1 MGFEKRHVGI
11 RGIVVVIAGIALA
24 ASSAPGATTT
34 TTPFLGIT
42 LHQRTETSPRPL
54 KLNVAVIDLTAP
66 GIDFR
71 VTGDNGALPEET
83 TRQRTRDFLIQQD
96 AQLAINASFFT
107 VDTGAYADNSG
118 LVVSDGERISPHSDY
133 HALNLSSTNV
143 ATIVRQVSG
152 DTTGFAST
160 PSVSLWNAVA
170 GNRRLVTN
178 GVNNITS
185 PNSFDTT
192 LNPRT
197 AAGVTND
204 SKLVLVTVDGRQ
216 DNVSEGMTTIELA
229 DLLISYGVRNGIN
242 LDGGGSTTMAI
253 ADPSPR
259 LLNTPSDGSAR
270 AVGTNLAVFALPIP
284 EPATGSA
291 VIGVAF
297 ILASRRRP
305 PGA

>member
-71 VTGDNGALPEET
+71 VTGDNDELPEET

-118 LVVSDGERISPHSDY
+118 LVVSAGDRISPHSDY
-133 HALNLSSTNV
+133 HALNISSTNV

-152 DTTGFAST
+152 DTTGYAST

-178 GVNNITS
+178 GVNTITS

-216 DNVSEGMTTIELA
+216 DNVSEGMTTVELA

-270 AVGTNLAVFALPIP
+270 AVGTNLAVFGLPIP

-291 VIGVAF
+291 VIGVAL

-305 PGA
+305 RA